1 MSDEYQTAGLDVS
14 LASLAACFCNLR
26 SSCFDL
32 IRLCR
37 TSSPKACFTHR
48 QKRRKYLHRP
58 VSNVFSRKLTKD
70 FHLSPD
76 VSNETLLHQH
86 TAATNNLAK
95 CGEGLPFWL
104 VRTAC
109 LLLTYYECKHSR
121 ASEASGGMRCAW
133 LMH

>member
-1 MSDEYQTAGLDVS
+1 MSVS
-14 LASLAACFCNLR
+14 HLSLHVFATSGRLALTSFAC
-26 SSCFDL
+26 
-32 IRLCR
+32 
-37 TSSPKACFTHR
+37 AEQAR
-48 QKRRKYLHRP
+48 QKPVLPIGKKRRKYLHRP

-76 VSNETLLHQH
+76 VGNETLLHQH